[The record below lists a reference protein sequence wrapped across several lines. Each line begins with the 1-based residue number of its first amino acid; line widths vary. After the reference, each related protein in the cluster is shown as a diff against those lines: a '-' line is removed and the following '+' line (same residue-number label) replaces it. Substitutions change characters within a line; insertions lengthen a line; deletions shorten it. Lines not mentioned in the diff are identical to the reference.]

1 MARGKTPS
9 LQKVGA
15 PPNRAE
21 RRKATKAEEA
31 RLKRI
36 TTIHSKRT
44 AKDLKILPQWMKSII
59 GLVIFASGG
68 GFSILKFIVTES
80 EQDPRVLLLFGPI
93 VGLFIAAF
101 VWWKVSSAKLPKNHK
116 VGLGEKNPLEK
127 VHGKYRLNKALLD
140 MPTTR
145 TAGQMK
151 ERRPSKQYTIVPSQP
166 AFVSTSEAGQIG
178 SQPSIT
184 GDL

>member
-9 LQKVGA
+9 LQKAGA

-21 RRKATKAEEA
+21 RRKATKAKVA

-36 TTIHSKRT
+36 TTIPVERT
-44 AKDLKILPQWMKSII
+44 TRDLKSLPQGTKIVI
-59 GLVIFASGG
+59 GLVIFACCG
-68 GFSILKFIVTES
+68 GFSIINFIINES
-80 EQDPRVLLLFGPI
+80 HQDPRILLLLIPI
-93 VGLFIAAF
+93 VGLCIAAF
-101 VWWKVSSAKLPKNHK
+101 VWWKVSSAKPSKNHK
-116 VGLGEKNPLEK
+116 VGLGERNPLEK
-127 VHGKYRLNKALLD
+127 VHGKLRLNKALLEI
-140 MPTTR
+140 PTMR
-145 TAGQMK
+145 PAGQMK
-151 ERRPSKQYTIVPSQP
+151 ERRPSKQYTMVPSQP